1 MRVLV
6 TGGRDYS
13 DAGLVN
19 AALDKFQQD
28 FGVTVLIH
36 GAATGADTL
45 AANWAAANAIPQ
57 LPFKVTRDDWNR
69 LGRRAGPLRNQEMLL
84 KGRPNVVLAFP
95 GGRGTSNMVS
105 LAKAAGVPV
114 ESYASYAARSQSDRG
129 AK

>member
-19 AALDKFQQD
+19 AALDKLHQD

-45 AANWAAANAIPQ
+45 AANWADANAIPQ

-84 KGRPNVVLAFP
+84 KGRPDVVLAFP

-114 ESYASYAARSQSDRG
+114 ESYAPYAARSQSDRG
-129 AK
+129 TE